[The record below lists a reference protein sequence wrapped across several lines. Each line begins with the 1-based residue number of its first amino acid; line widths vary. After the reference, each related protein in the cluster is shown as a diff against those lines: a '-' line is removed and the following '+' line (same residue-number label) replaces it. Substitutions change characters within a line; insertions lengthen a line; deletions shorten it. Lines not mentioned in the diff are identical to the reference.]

1 MISIFIDTMSI
12 LAVYRFVFSVAS
24 YTINMIVLPSPFP
37 LHCGMEW
44 FNRIGVPLIM
54 PFLHDI
60 EVVSEANRSHL

>member
-1 MISIFIDTMSI
+1 MPI
-12 LAVYRFVFSVAS
+12 LDVYSFVFAVAS
-24 YTINMIVLPSPFP
+24 YIIKMIFLPSPFP